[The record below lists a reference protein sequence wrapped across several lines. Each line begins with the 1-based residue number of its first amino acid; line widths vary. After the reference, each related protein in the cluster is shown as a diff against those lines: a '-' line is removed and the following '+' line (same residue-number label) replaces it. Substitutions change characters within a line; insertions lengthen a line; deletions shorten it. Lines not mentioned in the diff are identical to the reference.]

1 LPATATRAIKSEVEL
16 YFPIFERFDCNHDL
30 EESMNLVFASGF
42 LVPQHVLGLNYFN
55 GLKERLEGRHATL
68 FPDVPPLDTSEERA
82 RVLADAIAQKFPE
95 GAVHIIAHS
104 MGGLDSRSLIGREL
118 HGLSA
123 PGRIASLTTL
133 STPHRGSPVA
143 DLLTGSKAGGLSRLG
158 FEAVSHA
165 LGLLSIPTGALED
178 LTTAGASRIPDVAK
192 THTHI
197 RYRSY
202 FAAGRAGLLPT
213 CLILAPTY
221 HFIHSLKDQPNDGI
235 VALDS
240 ASYGD
245 FQKPPFF
252 PCDHVDLIGH
262 NLNTDDLGKFQFD
275 HFAAIDAMILQA
287 GAASTPSQQA
297 QNDLNQIIDEA
308 GGTPPSQPPQ

>member
-1 LPATATRAIKSEVEL
+1 LNFDDFL
-16 YFPIFERFDCNHDL
+16 IFAAFDCNHTL

-42 LVPQHVLGLNYFN
+42 LVPQHLLGINYFR
-55 GLKERLEGRHATL
+55 GLEAHLKGRHEAI
-68 FPDVPPLDTSEERA
+68 FPDVPPLKTSVERA
-82 RVLADAIAQKFPE
+82 GVLADAIHQKFPE
-95 GAVHIIAHS
+95 GEVHIIAHS
-104 MGGLDSRSLIGREL
+104 MGGLDSRTLIGLGL
-118 HGLSA
+118 HGLST

-213 CLILAPTY
+213 CLVLAPTY

-262 NLNTDDLGKFQFD
+262 NLDTDDLGKFQFD

-287 GAASTPSQQA
+287 AGASTLSQQA
-297 QNDLNQIIDEA
+297 QTDLNTIISEA
-308 GGTPPSQPPQ
+308 GGTPPPQQ